1 MLVAFVC
8 KMELTTATTR
18 GDDLIMTRPAWYT
31 APEQQLA
38 KARRLWQGA
47 TLPEPPRLFTP
58 RTPTEILLLHVPD
71 TFGGLWNK
79 VVAPRGHTKR
89 RLASFDGTNLRR
101 APRVPRRTKPVWLG
115 FDPEHGLNMRPN
127 TLWGQPNLAASEIL
141 SALIQFPD
149 WPLAWIDGVS
159 APQLTGYQHKANEG
173 GWALVPCLSRWQGD
187 LRLHVRWAGA
197 IGEDCPSPSVRT
209 AE

>member
-79 VVAPRGHTKR
+79 VVAPRGHTKT
-89 RLASFDGTNLRR
+89 RLEPFDRTNLRF
-101 APRVPRRTKPVWLG
+101 APGVSSRPKPVWLG
-115 FDPEHGLNMRPN
+115 FDPEYGLDTRPDS
-127 TLWGQPNLAASEIL
+127 LWGWPNLAASEVL
-141 SALIQFPD
+141 SAVIQFPN
-149 WPLAWIDGVS
+149 WPLTWRDGS
-159 APQLTGYQHKANEG
+159 GASQLSGYQYRAHG
-173 GWALVPCLSRWQGD
+173 GEWGCVPSLSRWKGD

-197 IGEDCPSPSVRT
+197 ASDDCPSPSVRVC
-209 AE
+209 